1 MNENI
6 MLDDIELTG
15 EKVYISDEIEF
26 IEVLQIQEFERRKE
40 ETRNEELFAQ
50 MKKAKVGN

>member
-15 EKVYISDEIEF
+15 EKVHISDEIEF
-26 IEVLQIQEFERRKE
+26 IEVLE
-40 ETRNEELFAQ
+40 
-50 MKKAKVGN
+50 